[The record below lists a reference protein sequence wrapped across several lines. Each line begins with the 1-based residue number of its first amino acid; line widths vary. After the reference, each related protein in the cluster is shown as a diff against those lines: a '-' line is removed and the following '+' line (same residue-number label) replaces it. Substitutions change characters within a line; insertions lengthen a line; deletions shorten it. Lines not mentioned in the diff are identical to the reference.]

1 MDWDSEE
8 VVVLD
13 RLSGGSA
20 DDILFPSYRCTK
32 GSGQLCISIAISVSL
47 GTCCLWR
54 RHLSL
59 FILICLCPFAPLL
72 DELGFRGLAAFSRGV

>member
-20 DDILFPSYRCTK
+20 DGILFPYRCTK

-54 RHLSL
+54 RRLSL
-59 FILICLCPFAPLL
+59 FTLICLCPFAPLL
-72 DELGFRGLAAFSRGV
+72 DELGFRGLAAFSRSV